1 MSGEELYISHS
12 LVKKTEYTIYRN
24 TIKPEHFIMGR
35 DNYGKFVKEFFDTIS
50 EQAIE
55 KDGGVV
61 IRRLGYFYNW
71 LCPRKLSWRKD
82 RSKEDLYS
90 ASTDNRQYF
99 PTFIPH
105 EARCEWTMDKTF
117 SKVYKDELVKKIKSG
132 KRYKSYYASLRK
144 AKWI

>member
-1 MSGEELYISHS
+1 MSENELYKAHS
-12 LVKKTEYTIYRN
+12 LVKKTEYTLYRKA
-24 TIKPEHFIMGR
+24 IKPEYFIIGR
-35 DNYGKFVKEFFDTIS
+35 DNYFKFVKEFFDTIS
-50 EQAIE
+50 EQVLE

-71 LCPRKLSWRKD
+71 LCPRKFSWRSG
-82 RSKEDLYS
+82 SKGEDIYS
-90 ASTDNRQYF
+90 VITDNRQYF
-99 PTFIPH
+99 PTYIPQ

-117 SKVYKDELVKKIKSG
+117 SKVYKAELARKIKSG